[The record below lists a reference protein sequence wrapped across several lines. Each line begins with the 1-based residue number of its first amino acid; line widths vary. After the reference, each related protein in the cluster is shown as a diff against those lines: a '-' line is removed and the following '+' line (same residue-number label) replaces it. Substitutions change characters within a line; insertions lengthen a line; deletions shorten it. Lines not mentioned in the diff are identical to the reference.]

1 MTEPVRFAN
10 RLAEDY
16 PDELAAATAARVAGV
31 PCPGEAFDQL
41 VAEGDR
47 LVFVVTVQ
55 HELIVA
61 PQLKNGFEIRHPVLA
76 GGQDV
81 LAAGELELVQ
91 GGGAKFVIDLTNKS
105 GHYEPEPGCLNA
117 AVRILKDLGFTVPPD
132 VVRPYPGD

>member
-16 PDELAAATAARVAGV
+16 SDELAAATAAKVAGV
-31 PCPGEAFDQL
+31 SCPGEAFDQL

-47 LVFVVTVQ
+47 LVFVVTIQ
-55 HELIVA
+55 RELIVA

-81 LAAGELELVQ
+81 IAAGEIELVQ

-105 GHYEPEPGCLNA
+105 GHYEPEPGCLDA
-117 AVRILKDLGFTVPPD
+117 AVQILEDLGFTVPPD